1 MGTTSLIVLL
11 LAGASV
17 AIFHAI
23 LPDHWMPIALVAR
36 AQRWSMGRTTRVALW
51 TGVGH
56 VLGSIALG
64 VIVIALGYGLKGIL
78 RLEGPIVGIVL
89 VLTGVGLF
97 LWSLRHPGHH
107 HPHGAESDHTHE
119 HEQGHGHD
127 HGHGHH
133 HHEEA
138 LDHHHPHDP
147 ADHTHADHA
156 HDHHPDDNPRNRGA
170 WLIPAGIAASPD
182 PTILPVF
189 LAAIAVNIRTAIEV
203 LVVYSLVTMVAMV
216 GLTLAAVWG
225 GYQVQ
230 WDWLEHHAN
239 HVTAAV
245 LVALGMAAW
254 IAF

>member
-1 MGTTSLIVLL
+1 MGTASLIVLL

-17 AIFHAI
+17 AI

-64 VIVIALGYGLKGIL
+64 AVVIALGYGLKGIL

-97 LWSLRHPGHH
+97 LWSLRHPGHM
-107 HPHGAESDHTHE
+107 HPHGAEPDHADTHGHSPHHTHDHPNYNHE
-119 HEQGHGHD
+119 HVHSR
-127 HGHGHH
+127 GHH
-133 HHEEA
+133 R
-138 LDHHHPHDP
+138 D
-147 ADHTHADHA
+147 TS
-156 HDHHPDDNPRNRGA
+156 RSRGA

-189 LAAIAVNIRTAIEV
+189 LAAIAVSTRTAIEV
-203 LVVYSLVTMVAMV
+203 LAVYSLVTIVAIV
-216 GLTLAAVWG
+216 GLSLAAVWG
-225 GYQVQ
+225 GYQVR

-239 HVTAAV
+239 HVTSAV
-245 LVALGMAAW
+245 LVALGIAAW
-254 IAF
+254 VAF

>member
-36 AQRWSMGRTTRVALW
+36 AQRWSTGRTTRVALW
-51 TGVGH
+51 TGIGH

-107 HPHGAESDHTHE
+107 HPHGAEDHTQEHDHE
-119 HEQGHGHD
+119 HSADAHGHP
-127 HGHGHH
+127 
-133 HHEEA
+133 
-138 LDHHHPHDP
+138 HPG
-147 ADHTHADHA
+147 HTHD
-156 HDHHPDDNPRNRGA
+156 HDHHDNRRSRGA

-203 LVVYSLVTMVAMV
+203 LAVYSLVTIVAMV

-225 GYQVQ
+225 GYQVK
-230 WDWLEHHAN
+230 WNWLERHAN

-245 LVALGMAAW
+245 LVALGIAAW
-254 IAF
+254 VAF

>member
-36 AQRWSMGRTTRVALW
+36 AQRWSTGRTTRVALW
-51 TGVGH
+51 TGIGH

-107 HPHGAESDHTHE
+107 HPHGAEGHSHE
-119 HEQGHGHD
+119 H
-127 HGHGHH
+127 
-133 HHEEA
+133 
-138 LDHHHPHDP
+138 
-147 ADHTHADHA
+147 DHA
-156 HDHHPDDNPRNRGA
+156 HDHEHSADAHGHPHPGHTHDPDHHDNRRSRGA

-203 LVVYSLVTMVAMV
+203 LVVYSLVTIVAMV

-225 GYQVQ
+225 GYQVK
-230 WDWLEHHAN
+230 WNWLERHAN

-245 LVALGMAAW
+245 LVALGIAAW
-254 IAF
+254 VAF

>member
-36 AQRWSMGRTTRVALW
+36 AQRWSTGRTTRVALW
-51 TGVGH
+51 TGIGH

-107 HPHGAESDHTHE
+107 HPHGAEGHSHE
-119 HEQGHGHD
+119 H
-127 HGHGHH
+127 
-133 HHEEA
+133 
-138 LDHHHPHDP
+138 
-147 ADHTHADHA
+147 DHA
-156 HDHHPDDNPRNRGA
+156 HDHEHSADAHGHPHPGHTHDHDHHDNRRSRGA

-203 LVVYSLVTMVAMV
+203 LAVYSLVTIVAMV

-225 GYQVQ
+225 GYQVK
-230 WDWLEHHAN
+230 WNWLERHAN

-245 LVALGMAAW
+245 LVALGIAAW
-254 IAF
+254 VAF

>member
-36 AQRWSMGRTTRVALW
+36 AQRWSTGRTTRVALW
-51 TGVGH
+51 TGIGH

-107 HPHGAESDHTHE
+107 HPHGAEGHSHE
-119 HEQGHGHD
+119 H
-127 HGHGHH
+127 
-133 HHEEA
+133 
-138 LDHHHPHDP
+138 
-147 ADHTHADHA
+147 DHA
-156 HDHHPDDNPRNRGA
+156 HDHEHSADAHGHPHPGHTHDHDHHDNRRSRGA

-203 LVVYSLVTMVAMV
+203 LAVYSLVTIVAMV

-230 WDWLEHHAN
+230 GVWLERHAN

-245 LVALGMAAW
+245 LVALGVAAW
-254 IAF
+254 MAF